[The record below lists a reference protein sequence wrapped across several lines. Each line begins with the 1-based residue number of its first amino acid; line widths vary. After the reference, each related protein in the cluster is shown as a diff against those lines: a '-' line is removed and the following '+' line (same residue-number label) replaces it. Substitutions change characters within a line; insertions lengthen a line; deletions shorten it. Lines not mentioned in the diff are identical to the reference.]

1 MRATSLTV
9 IMGKSCSADD
19 RETPLVAVQDITLVI
34 SILFDQNLQ
43 DVRVYDP
50 YYCQGT
56 IISMLTK
63 CGFNKN
69 NIHNEDKDCYTV
81 QKTNDVPPNDIIIT
95 NPPYSGNQIKYC
107 SLLSLMHHGTQYIF
121 ISIYRQVITSNEPS
135 IMRVRILICL

>member
-1 MRATSLTV
+1 MMVASLYYCSTVSLSVQATSLTV

-19 RETPLVAVQDITLVI
+19 RETPLVAVQDITSVI

-95 NPPYSGNQIKYC
+95 NPPYSGNIVHCPLCITEHNISSFQ
-107 SLLSLMHHGTQYIF
+107 F
-121 ISIYRQVITSNEPS
+121 I
-135 IMRVRILICL
+135 VR